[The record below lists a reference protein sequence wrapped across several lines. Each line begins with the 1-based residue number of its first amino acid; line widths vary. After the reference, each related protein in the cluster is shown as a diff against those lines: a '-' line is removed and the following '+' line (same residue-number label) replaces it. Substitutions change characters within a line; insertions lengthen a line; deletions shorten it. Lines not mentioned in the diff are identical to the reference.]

1 MKTRRLVL
9 IRHAKA
15 AVGGIDV
22 ERPLAERGEHDAPAI
37 GRWLAEHDL
46 LPDHVVVSPARRT
59 VQTWRMASSELGAS
73 SELSVSSELGAST
86 GPVLDMRIYRN
97 TVEDLLEVVRPTPA
111 STRTLVLVGH
121 NPSLEELALTLDD
134 GRGDA
139 KARREL
145 AAKFPTSAIAVF
157 DVQTDWSQ
165 VDSATGTLRRFA
177 TPRG

>member
-15 AVGGIDV
+15 AIGSVDV

-59 VQTWRMASSELGAS
+59 VQTWRMASSELGTS
-73 SELSVSSELGAST
+73 KGLGASK
-86 GPVLDMRIYRN
+86 GPVLDMRVYRN
-97 TVEDLLEVVRPTPA
+97 TVEDLLKVVRPTPA

-139 KARREL
+139 NARREL
-145 AAKFPTSAIAVF
+145 ATKFPTSAIAVF
-157 DVQTDWSQ
+157 DMRTDWAQ